1 MGFRSLPIDHKQ
13 ASDLDLGA
21 LRVFV
26 AIAESGSFSA
36 GGRARGLTRS
46 AAGKAV
52 ARLEAHLGTRLFHRT
67 TRRLSLTV
75 DGQRLHERCVQIL
88 QDLAEA
94 EASIRQDAPQPTGTL
109 RLTVPEIYG
118 RAVVLPFLSRF
129 LDQWPA
135 LDVEVSFTDRIVDLI
150 EEGFDL
156 SIRLGEVAHDSQ
168 LIARVVEQAQ
178 GGLYASP
185 AYLERFGI
193 PATPGDLA
201 RHQRLIYG
209 LSPRPGSWT
218 LAAPDGVPVA
228 IEGGRLFRFDSGE
241 AIREAAIH
249 GMGIAFLPSSLMETD
264 VNAGRLAKLLPNL
277 QGSTLPIQ
285 VIYPSRK
292 HLAAK
297 IRQFIDGLVEYL
309 NER

>member
-1 MGFRSLPIDHKQ
+1 M
-13 ASDLDLGA
+13 
-21 LRVFV
+21 
-26 AIAESGSFSA
+26 
-36 GGRARGLTRS
+36 
-46 AAGKAV
+46 
-52 ARLEAHLGTRLFHRT
+52 
-67 TRRLSLTV
+67 
-75 DGQRLHERCVQIL
+75 QIL